1 MSDTTPP
8 PSDPV
13 PTPPPAEPT
22 PTPPAAATP
31 PPPPPGAPAPT
42 TYPTAPS
49 AGMPGAAPSN
59 GMGTAALI
67 MGILQFFCLP
77 VIAGVLAIVF
87 GKIGMNKAKAGEAT
101 NGGVA
106 KAGFWLGIIG
116 LILTVIAGIV
126 TIILIAAGVA
136 FVSNSVDVAKNS
148 QTGLVD
154 GNYGMNP
161 NSSIRINDRCAF
173 DGAAVNIGQA
183 ERHGRRLRIDRV
195 RHGHGHAG
203 RRDLHGDRRR
213 REDRRGQLR
222 LGHDERGGHGRA
234 ERRRSAPVH
243 RR

>member
-106 KAGFWLGIIG
+106 KAGCWLGIIG

-173 DGAAVNIGQA
+173 DGAAVNIDTNETVKPSVTVVGSGSI
-183 ERHGRRLRIDRV
+183 ECGTGTGTPDVVIFTV
-195 RHGHGHAG
+195 T
-203 RRDLHGDRRR
+203 
-213 REDRRGQLR
+213 
-222 LGHDERGGHGRA
+222 GGVA
-234 ERRRSAPVH
+234 KIVEVS
-243 RR
+243 